1 MRDDDDDEPERAP
14 DPLAEHL
21 DRGWELLKEN
31 DLAGARISAQ
41 AAQALE
47 PKSPEAVTLLGAIA
61 AAEGDEAAALASYR
75 RAMKLD
81 PEYVAPMLYAA
92 EALLGP
98 DEEYEEAL
106 ELTERA
112 LEHADDEEDYLDALL
127 LKAEVLVAM
136 GDDDA
141 ARATLDELPP
151 TQLPDASF
159 HNRAA
164 RSLLDLGQV
173 EDAEG
178 HFQQAIVLD
187 PKNADAYHG
196 LGMAYEEKEDLRAMV
211 KAWLR
216 VRELDLEEPAAAWSM
231 AQDDFEKIAEDALGE
246 LPERIG
252 KLLENVPIV
261 AADYPSI
268 EIVAEGNDPRML
280 GFFSGVPYPEKSH
293 LGGTPH
299 LDCVFLYKLNI
310 ERVARGRVEAAKE
323 IRITLLHETGHFFGL
338 SEEELEQMGLG

>member
-1 MRDDDDDEPERAP
+1 MHDDDDEREGPP
-14 DPLAEHL
+14 DPLADHL

-41 AAQALE
+41 AAQAID
-47 PKSPEAVTLLGAIA
+47 PKSPEAVTLLGAVA
-61 AAEGDEAAALASYR
+61 AAEGDEAAALALYR

-92 EALLGP
+92 EALMWP
-98 DEEYEEAL
+98 DEELEEAL
-106 ELTERA
+106 ELIDRA
-112 LEHADDEEDYLDALL
+112 LEHADDEEDFLDALL
-127 LKAEVLVAM
+127 LKAEALIAM
-136 GDDDA
+136 GEDDDA
-141 ARATLDELPP
+141 RAALDELPP
-151 TQLPDASF
+151 TQLPEASF

-164 RSLLDLGQV
+164 RSFLDLGMHD
-173 EDAEG
+173 EAEE

-187 PKNADAYHG
+187 PKNADAFHG
-196 LGMAYEEKEDLRAMV
+196 LGMAYEEKEDTRAMV

-216 VRELDLEEPAAAWSM
+216 VRELDLEEPAVAWSM
-231 AQDDFEKIAEDALGE
+231 TQEEFEKVAEDALGE
-246 LPERIG
+246 LPDRIG

-293 LGGTPH
+293 LGGAPH

-310 ERVARGRVEAAKE
+310 ERVSRNRDEAAKE

-338 SEEELEQMGLG
+338 SEEELEAMGLG